1 MASDLTQHRQDLKDR
16 LKQTSGQTSDI
27 LLRLLAIA
35 SENPPGDTTLL
46 AQEIS
51 TLLQSV
57 PGIDVQLVTAV
68 HPIANVAAVIHG
80 RAPGRRLVFN
90 GHLDTFE
97 IGDRSAWSTNP
108 YGELKDGRI
117 FGRGAADMKGGLAA
131 QIYAALRLAEAR
143 SCWQGELSLVLTGD
157 EETAGPHGTQ
167 FLLETSESANGD
179 AMMCADAGSPN
190 ILRFGEK
197 GLIWLTVEASGKAG
211 HGAHAH
217 LTVSAVDRLLAA
229 ISALR
234 SITNMPV
241 KTDQRIASAIDAGSS
256 MSEIYSGKG
265 ETQTL
270 KSITINFGTI
280 KGGSTRNLVAE
291 HAEVTADIRLPIGV
305 SLNDA
310 KSQIASLI
318 GSLAGITYRVDSET
332 EATATDPHH
341 EIVTRTAAV
350 CSEVLGQEP
359 VATMRVGSSDAAL
372 YRARNIPSVVCGL
385 TPYNMGG
392 SDENVLVAELNAL
405 GEIYTLAGF
414 DYLTSDQPEL

>member
-1 MASDLTQHRQDLKDR
+1 MGPDLARHRQDLKGK
-16 LKQTSGQTSDI
+16 LKQTSGQASDI

-46 AQEIS
+46 AQEVS
-51 TLLQSV
+51 TVLQSV
-57 PGIDVQLVTAV
+57 SGIDIQLVTAV
-68 HPIANVAAVIHG
+68 HPITNVAAVIHG
-80 RAPGRRLVFN
+80 RAPGRRLVFS

-97 IGDRSAWSTNP
+97 IGDSSAWSTNP

-117 FGRGAADMKGGLAA
+117 YGRGAADMKGGLAA
-131 QIYAALRLAEAR
+131 QIYAALRLAETR
-143 SCWQGELSLVLTGD
+143 SCWQGELSLILTGD

-167 FLLETSESANGD
+167 FLLETSELANGD

-190 ILRFGEK
+190 VLRFGEK
-197 GLIWLTVEASGKAG
+197 GLIWLTIEASGKAG
-211 HGAHAH
+211 HGAHTH
-217 LTVSAVDRLLAA
+217 LAVSAVDRLLTS

-234 SITNMPV
+234 SITEMDV
-241 KTDQRIASAIDAGSS
+241 KTDQRIASAIDDGSS

-280 KGGSTRNLVAE
+280 KGGSMRNLVAE
-291 HAEVTADIRLPIGV
+291 HAEVTADIRLPKGV

-310 KSQIASLI
+310 KSEIASLI
-318 GSLAGITYRVDSET
+318 GTLPGIKYHVDNET
-332 EATATDPHH
+332 EATATDPYH
-341 EIVTRTAAV
+341 EIVTQTAAV
-350 CSEVLGQEP
+350 CSEVLGQQP
-359 VATMRVGSSDAAL
+359 AATMRVGSSDAAL

-392 SDENVLVAELNAL
+392 PDENVLVAELNAL
-405 GEIYTLAGF
+405 GEIYTLAAF